1 MLARW
6 FSYIVGGSF
15 ALGLLGVLLLIF
27 AALVTIPKLP
37 SLDILIDY
45 RPKIPLR
52 IYSAEGLLIGEFGE
66 EHRDLV
72 KINVVPENLKHAIVA
87 AEDERF
93 YQHGGVDYLGV
104 LRAAYSN
111 LSSGV
116 VRQGAS
122 TITMQVARNFFLTRK
137 KTLTRKFSEALLA
150 FKIEQSLSKD
160 KILELYMNQ
169 IYLGQRSY
177 GFASAAR
184 VYFGKKLS
192 HISVAES
199 AMLAGLPKAP
209 SRYNPV
215 VNPARAKTRQLYVLR
230 RMAEL
235 DFISDLEFK
244 EAKKEELQVVYKK
257 HQSREFPLR
266 AGYVAEMVRQEI
278 YERYKEEAYTKGL
291 RVYTTV
297 RQVDQEAAYEAV
309 RQGVMNHDKRHGYR
323 GPEGFI
329 KLSEGSDQNE
339 MLDEALIG
347 VSVSDGIHAAVVLAV
362 NSKMV
367 RAYRKGGE
375 AIEIV
380 GDGLG
385 FVEEFLNKAGVG
397 KKNIR
402 PGSLVRVIKN
412 EKEEWH
418 IVQLPQAEAALVSM
432 DPEDGEIRA
441 LVGGFDFNRN
451 QFNHITQAFRQP
463 GSSFKP
469 FIYSASLEKGFTPAT
484 VINDAPI
491 SFTAEETGSKE
502 WEPRNYAGKFA
513 GPLRMR
519 EALAKSKNLVSIRI
533 LQAIGVQYA
542 QDYITRFGFNPKL
555 HPPYL
560 PMALGAGSASPIQ
573 MVTGY
578 AAFANGGFRVV
589 PHLIQRIEDE
599 KGEILEQTKPVL
611 AGVDAKQIIDPRNAY
626 LMTSMLKD
634 VVQRGTAVRARK
646 LGRTDL
652 AGKTGTTNNFI
663 DAWFCGFQTNLVA
676 VSWIGHD
683 IPKSLGK
690 KETGSSAALPIWIS
704 YMGKALKD
712 VPKLSNT
719 KFDGIVLEEITPKGI
734 VAARINPETGFR
746 DEDGEILEYFF
757 QENLPPEAGSNFGEM
772 ESFLQERTLPQDS
785 NSSEISDSE
794 SSDSES
800 SDSESSDS
808 DSTFKFLDFIK
819 WN

>member
-1 MLARW
+1 MLTRW
-6 FSYIVGGSF
+6 FAYMVGASF
-15 ALGLLGVLLLIF
+15 ALGLLGALLLIF
-27 AALVTIPKLP
+27 AALVTIPTLP
-37 SLDILIDY
+37 SLEILTDY

-72 KINVVPENLKHAIVA
+72 KIDAVPENLKQAVIA

-111 LSSGV
+111 FTSGV

-122 TITMQVARNFFLTRK
+122 TITMQVARNFFLTK
-137 KTLTRKFSEALLA
+137 EKTLTRKFSEALLA
-150 FKIEQSLSKD
+150 FKIEHSLSKD

-184 VYFGKKLS
+184 VYFGKKLNN
-192 HISVAES
+192 ITIAES

-230 RMAEL
+230 RMEEL
-235 DFISDLEFK
+235 NFISDLEFQ
-244 EAKKEELQVVYKK
+244 EAKEQELQVVYKK
-257 HQSREFPLR
+257 HQLREFPLR
-266 AGYVAEMVRQEI
+266 ADYVAEMVRQKV
-278 YERYKEEAYTKGL
+278 YESYKEETYTKGL

-297 RQVDQEAAYEAV
+297 RQLDQEAAYEAV
-309 RQGVMNHDKRHGYR
+309 RQGVMSHDKRHGYR

-329 KLSEGSDQNE
+329 KLPEDSADQNE
-339 MLDEALIG
+339 VLDEALIA
-347 VSVSDGIHAAVVLAV
+347 VPVSDGIHAAVVLTV

-375 AIEIV
+375 TIKIV
-380 GDGLG
+380 GDGLS
-385 FVEEFLNKAGVG
+385 FVKKFLNKRKGIG
-397 KKNIR
+397 KKSIR
-402 PGSLVRVIKN
+402 PGSLVRVIKS
-412 EKEEWH
+412 EKEAWH
-418 IVQLPQAEAALVSM
+418 IVQLPRAEAALVSM
-432 DPEDGEIRA
+432 DPEDGAIRA

-451 QFNHITQAFRQP
+451 QFNHITQALRQP

-519 EALAKSKNLVSIRI
+519 EALARSKNLVSIRI

-573 MVTGY
+573 MVIGY
-578 AAFANGGFRVV
+578 AAFANGGFRVT
-589 PHLIQRIEDE
+589 PYLIERIEDE
-599 KGEILEQTKPVL
+599 RGKILEQTQAVL

-634 VVQRGTAVRARK
+634 VVQRGTAVRA
-646 LGRTDL
+646 
-652 AGKTGTTNNFI
+652 
-663 DAWFCGFQTNLVA
+663 
-676 VSWIGHD
+676 
-683 IPKSLGK
+683 K
-690 KETGSSAALPIWIS
+690 KCMDWL
-704 YMGKALKD
+704 
-712 VPKLSNT
+712 
-719 KFDGIVLEEITPKGI
+719 
-734 VAARINPETGFR
+734 
-746 DEDGEILEYFF
+746 
-757 QENLPPEAGSNFGEM
+757 
-772 ESFLQERTLPQDS
+772 
-785 NSSEISDSE
+785 
-794 SSDSES
+794 
-800 SDSESSDS
+800 
-808 DSTFKFLDFIK
+808 
-819 WN
+819 

>member
-6 FSYIVGGSF
+6 FAYIVGASF
-15 ALGLLGVLLLIF
+15 ALGLLGALLLIF
-27 AALVTIPKLP
+27 AALVTIPTLP
-37 SLDILIDY
+37 SLEILTDY

-72 KINVVPENLKHAIVA
+72 KIDAVPENLKQAVIA

-93 YQHGGVDYLGV
+93 YQHSGVDYLGV

-111 LSSGV
+111 LTSGL

-122 TITMQVARNFFLTRK
+122 TITMQVARNFFLTRE

-150 FKIEQSLSKD
+150 FKIEHSLSKD

-192 HISVAES
+192 DITVAES

-230 RMAEL
+230 RMEEL
-235 DFISDLEFK
+235 NFISDPEFK
-244 EAKKEELQVVYKK
+244 EAKKQELQVVYKK
-257 HQSREFPLR
+257 HQLREFPLR
-266 AGYVAEMVRQEI
+266 ADYVAEMVRQKV
-278 YERYKEEAYTKGL
+278 YERYKEETYTKGL
-291 RVYTTV
+291 RVYTTM
-297 RQVDQEAAYEAV
+297 RQLDQEAAYEAV
-309 RQGVMNHDKRHGYR
+309 RQGVMSHDKRHGYR

-329 KLSEGSDQNE
+329 KLPGDSADQKE
-339 MLDEALIG
+339 VLDEALIA
-347 VSVSDGIHAAVVLAV
+347 VPVSDGIHAAVVVAA

-375 AIEIV
+375 TIEIV
-380 GDGLG
+380 GDGLS
-385 FVEEFLNKAGVG
+385 FVKKFLNKRTNAE
-397 KKNIR
+397 KKRIR
-402 PGSLVRVIKN
+402 PGSLIRVIKS
-412 EKEEWH
+412 EKEVWH

-432 DPEDGEIRA
+432 DPEDGSIRA

-451 QFNHITQAFRQP
+451 QFNHITQALRQP

-502 WEPRNYAGKFA
+502 WAPRNYAGKFA

-519 EALAKSKNLVSIRI
+519 EALARSKNLVSIRI

-573 MVTGY
+573 MVIGY
-578 AAFANGGFRVV
+578 AAFANGGFRVT
-589 PHLIQRIEDE
+589 PHLIERIEDE
-599 KGEILEQTKPVL
+599 RGNVLEQTQSVL

-634 VVQRGTAVRARK
+634 VVQRGTAVRAKK

-652 AGKTGTTNNFI
+652 AGKTGTTNNFV

-676 VSWIGHD
+676 VAWIGYD
-683 IPKSLGK
+683 IPKSLGNR
-690 KETGSSAALPIWIS
+690 ETGSSAALPMWIS

-712 VPKLSNT
+712 VPKLNNT
-719 KFDGIVLEEITPKGI
+719 NPDGTILEEIVPKGI
-734 VAARINPETGFR
+734 VTARINPATGFR
-746 DEDGEILEYFF
+746 DEEGEILEYFF
-757 QENLPPEAGSNFGEM
+757 QENLPPEAGSNFGDM
-772 ESFLQERTLPQDS
+772 ESFLQERMLPEDS
-785 NSSEISDSE
+785 SGSDSG
-794 SSDSES
+794 SDSAV
-800 SDSESSDS
+800 
-808 DSTFKFLDFIK
+808 KFPDFIE

>member
-1 MLARW
+1 MLIRW
-6 FSYIVGGSF
+6 FIYITGASL
-15 ALGLLGVLLLIF
+15 ALGLIGILLIVF
-27 AALVTIPKLP
+27 AALVTIPTLP
-37 SLDILIDY
+37 SLEVLTDY

-72 KINVVPENLKHAIVA
+72 KIDVVPEDLKHAIIS

-104 LRAAYSN
+104 LRAVYSN
-111 LSSGV
+111 VTSGV

-150 FKIEQSLSKD
+150 FKIEHSLSKD

-184 VYFGKKLS
+184 VYFGKNLS
-192 HISVAES
+192 GLSIAES

-215 VNPARAKTRQLYVLR
+215 VNPARAKARQLYVLG
-230 RMAEL
+230 RMKKL
-235 DFISDLEFK
+235 SFITDSEFQGAKSQKLEI
-244 EAKKEELQVVYKK
+244 VYKK
-257 HQSREFPLR
+257 HKSREFPLR
-266 AGYVAEMVRQEI
+266 ADYVAEMVRQEI
-278 YERYKEEAYTKGL
+278 HERFKEETYTRGL
-291 RVYTTV
+291 KVYTTV
-297 RQVDQEAAYEAV
+297 RKLDQEAAYKAV
-309 RQGVMNHDKRHGYR
+309 RQGVMSHDGRHGYR

-329 KLSEGSDQNE
+329 ELIQNSQDQSKL
-339 MLDEALIG
+339 LDEALKD
-347 VSVSDGIHAAVVLAV
+347 VLDSDGIHAAVVLSV
-362 NSKMV
+362 NPEV
-367 RAYRKGGE
+367 VHAYRKGGE
-375 AIEIV
+375 RVKIIGE
-380 GDGLG
+380 GLR
-385 FVEEFLNKAGVG
+385 FVEKFLSKEVG
-397 KKNIR
+397 LDEKYIR
-402 PGSLVRVIKN
+402 PGSLIRVTKN
-412 EKEEWH
+412 ENDTWR
-418 IVQLPQAEAALVSM
+418 IVQLPKAEAALVSM

-491 SFTAEETGSKE
+491 SFTAKETGSRE
-502 WEPRNYAGKFA
+502 WEPRNYAGKYE

-533 LQAIGVQYA
+533 LQAIGVQYT

-560 PMALGAGSASPIQ
+560 PMALGAGSASPMQ

-578 AAFANGGFRVV
+578 AAFANGGFRVI
-589 PHLIQRIEDE
+589 PHIIKRIEDVR
-599 KGEILEQTKPVL
+599 GEILEEAQPVL
-611 AGVDAKQIIDPRNAY
+611 AGVNAKQIIDPRNAY
-626 LMTSMLKD
+626 IMTSMLKD
-634 VVQRGTAVRARK
+634 VVKRGTAVKAK
-646 LGRTDL
+646 QLGRNDL

-676 VSWIGHD
+676 VSWIGYD
-683 IPKSLGK
+683 IPKTLGK
-690 KETGSSAALPIWIS
+690 KETGSGAALPIWIS
-704 YMGKALKD
+704 YMGKVLKD
-712 VPKLSNT
+712 VPKLDNT
-719 KFDGIVLEEITPKGI
+719 NFDGIVLEEIVPKGI
-734 VAARINPETGFR
+734 VAARVDPLTGFR
-746 DEDGEILEYFF
+746 DDEGEILEYFF
-757 QENLPPEAGSNFGEM
+757 QENLPPKAGSNFGGM
-772 ESFLQERTLPQDS
+772 ESFLQERMSSNARDSDSSGS
-785 NSSEISDSE
+785 NSSNSG
-794 SSDSES
+794 SSDSS
-800 SDSESSDS
+800 SG
-808 DSTFKFLDFIK
+808 FKFSDLIE

>member
-1 MLARW
+1 MIARW
-6 FSYIVGGSF
+6 FAYIVGASF
-15 ALGLLGVLLLIF
+15 ALGLLGALLLIF
-27 AALVTIPKLP
+27 AALVTIPTLP
-37 SLDILIDY
+37 SLEILTDY

-72 KINVVPENLKHAIVA
+72 KIDAVPENLKQAVIA

-93 YQHGGVDYLGV
+93 YQHSGVDYLGV

-111 LSSGV
+111 LTSGL

-122 TITMQVARNFFLTRK
+122 TITMQVARNFFLTRE

-150 FKIEQSLSKD
+150 FKIEHSLSKD

-192 HISVAES
+192 NITVAES

-215 VNPARAKTRQLYVLR
+215 VNPARAKTRQLYVLK
-230 RMAEL
+230 RMEEL
-235 DFISDLEFK
+235 NFISDLEFK
-244 EAKKEELQVVYKK
+244 EAKKQELQVVSKK
-257 HQSREFPLR
+257 HKLREFPLR
-266 AGYVAEMVRQEI
+266 ADYVAEMVRQKI
-278 YERYKEEAYTKGL
+278 YERYKEETYTKGL
-291 RVYTTV
+291 RVYTTM
-297 RQVDQEAAYEAV
+297 RQLDQEAAYEAV
-309 RQGVMNHDKRHGYR
+309 RQGVMSHDKRHGYR

-329 KLSEGSDQNE
+329 KLPEDSADQKE
-339 MLDEALIG
+339 VLDEALIA
-347 VSVSDGIHAAVVLAV
+347 VPVSDGIHAVVVVAA

-375 AIEIV
+375 TIEIV
-380 GDGLG
+380 GDGLS
-385 FVEEFLNKAGVG
+385 FVKKFLNKRTKAE
-397 KKNIR
+397 KKRIR
-402 PGSLVRVIKN
+402 PGSLIRVIKS
-412 EKEEWH
+412 EKKVWH

-432 DPEDGEIRA
+432 DPEDGSIRA

-451 QFNHITQAFRQP
+451 QFNHITQALRQP

-519 EALAKSKNLVSIRI
+519 EALARSKNLVSIRI

-573 MVTGY
+573 MVIGY
-578 AAFANGGFRVV
+578 AAFANGGFRVT
-589 PHLIQRIEDE
+589 PHLIERIEDE
-599 KGEILEQTKPVL
+599 RGNVLEQTQSVL

-634 VVQRGTAVRARK
+634 VVQRGTAVRAKK

-652 AGKTGTTNNFI
+652 AGKTGTTNNFV

-676 VSWIGHD
+676 VAWIGYD
-683 IPKSLGK
+683 TPKSLGNR
-690 KETGSSAALPIWIS
+690 ETGSSAALPMWIS

-712 VPKLSNT
+712 VPKLNNT
-719 KFDGIVLEEITPKGI
+719 NPDGIILEEFIPKGI
-734 VAARINPETGFR
+734 VTARINPATGFR
-746 DEDGEILEYFF
+746 DEEGEILEYFF
-757 QENLPPEAGSNFGEM
+757 QENLPPEAGSNFGDM
-772 ESFLQERTLPQDS
+772 ESFLQERTLPEDS
-785 NSSEISDSE
+785 GSDSAV
-794 SSDSES
+794 
-800 SDSESSDS
+800 
-808 DSTFKFLDFIK
+808 KFPDFIE